1 METSLFFYSKKV
13 RKQFTFID
21 MDDYSNRIS
30 RMKKNTI
37 QTPLLII
44 TILASL
50 FAYYQYSLKKIP
62 EKVIHSQKLII
73 NVDTLRSSF
82 NVSLLAQKSLSSY
95 ITALKF
101 KQKNELD
108 NAINYL
114 DKALAFSEIKHFKNS
129 QFNVQ
134 TKPLL
139 LQASTIIHTQKLT
152 PTEEDITKLTNLI
165 NQTSLLAEHSERKTW
180 QDIQQNYIELKNNGY
195 KESKLYQVLTLTFIG
210 LLIISLWFSLKQRKL
225 LNLKESNQNKLQ
237 RLAYIDPLTEIAN
250 RKNIENAIENKIKF
264 CQRTKDSFY
273 IALIDLDNFKNV
285 NDLLGHSAGDELLK
299 KCVNDFKRII
309 RQEDLIGRL
318 GGDEFLILF
327 NEHTDEQALIAVMSR
342 IHACFAQPTQISDTM
357 FNVTTSIGI
366 ANYPK
371 DIGSADDNDIMQ
383 NLIKAA
389 DIAMY
394 QAKNL
399 GKNQFAFFDEKLE
412 AQIKLEHTMDKEIQT
427 AIENDEFE
435 LYYQPQID
443 SISRRI
449 IGAEALVRWNHP
461 EKGLVMPMDFIGFIE
476 KGYHTV
482 EFGEWVVKTAA
493 IQQKKWEDMDIPI
506 TMSVNLSVK
515 HILSANFFL
524 RISHIIEELNINL
537 NGFIF
542 EITEY
547 ELITSKKVAIKDLN
561 KLQEA
566 GFIFYLD
573 DFGTGY
579 SSISY
584 LSQLPIEGIKIDKSF
599 IDYVQPNQDKK
610 KLVDSIIQLG
620 TTLNKKVIA
629 EGVESKYQAYF
640 LNESGCQAFQGYLF
654 SKPLPALEFEKF
666 YEVHQRENTLI

>member
-1 METSLFFYSKKV
+1 
-13 RKQFTFID
+13 
-21 MDDYSNRIS
+21 
-30 RMKKNTI
+30 MKKNTI
-37 QTPLLII
+37 LTPLLII
-44 TILASL
+44 TILAPL
-50 FAYYQYSLKKIP
+50 FAYYQYSLQQIP
-62 EKVIHSQKLII
+62 EKVVQSQKNII
-73 NVDTLRSSF
+73 NVDTLDLNF
-82 NVSLLAQKSLSSY
+82 KMSLLAQKSLTTY
-95 ITALKF
+95 IAALKN
-101 KQKNELD
+101 QQEDQLNSAIDYLD
-108 NAINYL
+108 NA
-114 DKALAFSEIKHFKNS
+114 LAFTEIDYLKNT
-129 QFNVQ
+129 QFSVQ
-134 TKPLL
+134 AKQQL
-139 LQASTIIHTQKLT
+139 LQASTIIRTQKLT
-152 PTEEDITKLTNLI
+152 PTEEDIIKFTDLI
-165 NQTSLLAEHSERKTW
+165 NQTSDLAKKFEHETSK
-180 QDIQQNYIELKNNGY
+180 DIQQNYIELKTNGY
-195 KESKLYQVLTLTFIG
+195 KEIKLYQILTLSFIG
-210 LLIISLWFSLKQRKL
+210 LLFISLWFSFKQRQL
-225 LNLKESNQNKLQ
+225 INLKDSNLNKLQ
-237 RLAYIDPLTEIAN
+237 RLAYIDPLTKIAN
-250 RKNIENAIENKIKF
+250 RKNIENAIENKIKL
-264 CQRTKDSFY
+264 CRRTKDSFY

-327 NEHTDEQALIAVMSR
+327 NEHTDEHALIAVMSR
-342 IHACFAQPTQISDTM
+342 IHACFAQPTQINDTM

-371 DIGSADDNDIMQ
+371 DIGLAHDKDNKDNKDNKDDNDIMQ
-383 NLIKAA
+383 NLIKSA

-399 GKNQFAFFDEKLE
+399 GKNQFAFFDEELE
-412 AQIKLEHTMDKEIQT
+412 SQIKLEHTMDKEIQT

-461 EKGLVMPMDFIGFIE
+461 EKGLVMPVDFIGFIE

-493 IQQKKWEDMDIPI
+493 MQQKEWEKLDIPI
-506 TMSVNLSVK
+506 TISANLSVK
-515 HILSANFFL
+515 HILSANFYL
-524 RISHIIEELNINL
+524 RMTHIIEELNIDL

-547 ELITSKKVAIKDLN
+547 ELIKSKTVAIKDLN

-566 GFIFYLD
+566 GFRFYLD

-599 IDYVQPNQDKK
+599 IDYVQPNQEKK

-629 EGVESKYQAYF
+629 EGVENKYQAYF

-654 SKPLPALEFEKF
+654 SESLPATEFEKF
-666 YEVHQRENTLI
+666 YAIHQRENTLL

>member
-1 METSLFFYSKKV
+1 
-13 RKQFTFID
+13 
-21 MDDYSNRIS
+21 
-30 RMKKNTI
+30 MKKNTFL
-37 QTPLLII
+37 TPLLII
-44 TILASL
+44 TIFASL
-50 FAYYQYSLKKIP
+50 FAYYQYSLKQIP
-62 EKVIHSQKLII
+62 EKVVESQKTII
-73 NVDTLRSSF
+73 NVDILRFSF
-82 NVSLLAQKSLSSY
+82 KVSLLAQKSLSTY
-95 ITALKF
+95 ISALKF
-101 KQKNELD
+101 QDKNKLD
-108 NAINYL
+108 NAIDYL
-114 DKALAFSEIKHFKNS
+114 DAAIAFSGMDYLENTQFSKQTS
-129 QFNVQ
+129 QC
-134 TKPLL
+134 L
-139 LQASTIIHTQKLT
+139 LQASSIIRTQKLT
-152 PTEEDITKLTNLI
+152 PTEEDITKFTDLI
-165 NQTSLLAEHSERKTW
+165 NQTSKLAEKTERKTW
-180 QDIQQNYIELKNNGY
+180 QDIQQNYVELKTHEY
-195 KESKLYQVLTLTFIG
+195 QKIQLYQFLTFTFVG
-210 LLIISLWFSLKQRKL
+210 LLIINLWLSLKQRRLIKL
-225 LNLKESNQNKLQ
+225 NESNQKKLQ

-250 RKNIENAIENKIKF
+250 RKNIEIAIENKIKL
-264 CQRTKDSFY
+264 CQRTNDSFY

-309 RQEDLIGRL
+309 RQEDLIGRI

-327 NEHTDEQALIAVMSR
+327 NEHTDEHALIAVMSR
-342 IHACFAQPTQISDTM
+342 IHACFAQPTQINDTM

-371 DIGSADDNDIMQ
+371 DIGLAHDNDDKDDKDIMQ
-383 NLIKAA
+383 NLIKSA

-399 GKNQFAFFDEKLE
+399 GKNQFAFFDEELE
-412 AQIKLEHTMDKEIQT
+412 SQIKLEHTMDKEIQT

-461 EKGLVMPMDFIGFIE
+461 EKGLILPVDFIGFIE

-493 IQQKKWEDMDIPI
+493 MQQKEWEKLDIPI
-506 TMSVNLSVK
+506 TISANLSVK
-515 HILSANFFL
+515 HILSANFYL
-524 RISHIIEELNINL
+524 RMTHIIEELNIDL

-547 ELITSKKVAIKDLN
+547 ELIKSKTVAIKDLN
-561 KLQEA
+561 KLHEA
-566 GFIFYLD
+566 GFKFYLD

-629 EGVESKYQAYF
+629 EGVENKYQAYF
-640 LNESGCQAFQGYLF
+640 LNESGCQTFQGYLF
-654 SKPLPALEFEKF
+654 SESLPATEFEKF
-666 YEVHQRENTLI
+666 YAIHQRENTLL